1 MAFTTWSALKT
12 SILDD
17 IASGSVLTQSY
28 SIAGRSRYFRTMTEV
43 VDFLKFCDTQIAAEG
58 TASPR
63 RGPTVRGATP
73 V

>member
-17 IASGSVLTQSY
+17 MASGSVLTKSY
-28 SIAGRSRYFRTMTEV
+28 AVGDVNRTFRDLSEV
-43 VDFLKFCDTQIAAEG
+43 ITFLKFIDYQISAE
-58 TASPR
+58 TTTR
-63 RGPTVRGATP
+63 RGPTLRGATP

>member
-17 IASGSVLTQSY
+17 IASGSVLTKSY
-28 SIAGRSRYFRTMTEV
+28 AVGDVNRTFRDLREVTE
-43 VDFLKFCDTQIAAEG
+43 FLKFIDYQVSAES
-58 TASPR
+58 TTR
-63 RGPTVRGATP
+63 RGPTLRGATP

>member
-17 IASGSVLTQSY
+17 IANGSILTKSY
-28 SIAGRSRYFRTMTEV
+28 AIGDVNRTFRDLREVTE
-43 VDFLKFCDTQIAAEG
+43 FLKFVDYQVAAE
-58 TASPR
+58 TTTR
-63 RGPTVRGATP
+63 RGPTLRGATP

>member
-17 IASGSVLTQSY
+17 IASGSVLTKSY
-28 SIAGRSRYFRTMTEV
+28 AVGDVNRTFRDLREV
-43 VDFLKFCDTQIAAEG
+43 MEFLKFIDFQISAESN
-58 TASPR
+58 AR